1 MTEVTPAY
9 PGLSEAEAARLLAER
24 GPCEPALTSRSTAS
38 IVRANVFTLF
48 NLILIVFGGLTLA
61 FADPRDALF
70 LGIVVFNS
78 GIGIFQE
85 LRAKRALDRLAAL
98 VVPTATVVRDGRE
111 RELPV
116 EEVLVGDVVRLAPGD
131 QVVADGELVEA
142 QGLALDESILTG
154 ESVTV
159 ARGEGEVVRSGS
171 FAVEGAAAY
180 VVSAVGADSYA
191 ERIAGEARRFRHAH
205 SPLERALN
213 RLLLV
218 LVGAMVPLG
227 LMLGY
232 ALYHRHVSTRAAI
245 STATAGVVTLVP
257 EGLILL
263 TSLTFAVAA
272 LKMARRGAL
281 AQQLNAVESLASA
294 DVVCLDKTGTLTLAE
309 LRVVEAVPDSIGPLL
324 GRFAAS
330 SPSRNATLAAI
341 AAAFPAEPEPHE
353 GSVPFSSSRRWS
365 GVRLDGEAYVLG
377 APDLLALDG
386 LADRAATEAAQ
397 GRRVLALARTRELP
411 AEGSPPTALEP
422 LGLVV
427 LAEGLRPETRATVD
441 YFRAEGVS
449 LYVLSGDAPETVA
462 AIAADAGIPSAGPP
476 ITGDALPEDPAELR
490 QALAASA
497 VVGRITP
504 EGKRLVVQA
513 LRDGGRYV
521 AMVGDGV
528 NDVPALKT
536 AQLAIAQ
543 GTGSDMARAVSDL
556 VLVSG
561 DFASVPQ
568 MVHEGRQVLRNL
580 QRVAKLFVTKSVFA
594 AFLILTVGL
603 TPTSYPFLPRHLT
616 LASSLT
622 IGIPAF
628 FLALAPSRG
637 PWRPDRFLHEVAG
650 FAVPA
655 GVAAGL
661 GVVSAYLFSLNVLDL
676 PLESARTVATST
688 LVLIGLS
695 LVYFLEAGGRR
706 VRNAAVLTLCAL
718 LLTAYVLVLLVPFT
732 RSFFALALLTPEIV
746 LCALGGAALAIGGLW
761 LMDFGRSR

>member
-1 MTEVTPAY
+1 
-9 PGLSEAEAARLLAER
+9 LLAER
-24 GPCEPALTSRSTAS
+24 GPREPPATSRSTAS

-48 NLILIVFGGLTLA
+48 NLILIVFGALTLA

-98 VVPTATVVRDGRE
+98 VVPTATVVRDGRP

-116 EEVLVGDVVRLAPGD
+116 EDVLVGDVVRLAPGD

-142 QGLALDESILTG
+142 QHLALDESILTG

-159 ARGEGEVVRSGS
+159 ERDVGESVRSGS
-171 FAVEGAAAY
+171 FAVEGAAAF

-191 ERIAGEARRFRHAH
+191 ERLAGEARRFRHAH

-227 LMLGY
+227 VMLGY

-294 DVVCLDKTGTLTLAE
+294 DVVCLDKTGTLTMAE
-309 LRVVEAVPDSIGPLL
+309 LRVVEAVPDSIGGLL

-330 SPSRNATLAAI
+330 SPSRNTTLAAI
-341 AAAFPAEPEPHE
+341 AAAFPAEAEPLE

-365 GVRLDGEAYVLG
+365 GLQLDGEAYVLG
-377 APDLLALDG
+377 APDLLSLDG
-386 LADRAATEAAQ
+386 LADRVAAEAAQ
-397 GRRVLALARTRELP
+397 GRRVLALARASALP
-411 AEGSPPTALEP
+411 AEDSVPTALEP

-427 LAEGLRPETRATVD
+427 LAERLRPETRATVE
-441 YFRAEGVS
+441 YFSGEGIS
-449 LYVLSGDAPETVA
+449 LCVLSGDAPETVA
-462 AIAADAGIPSAGPP
+462 AIAADAGILSAGPP
-476 ITGDALPEDPAELR
+476 LAGDGLPDDPAALR
-490 QALAASA
+490 EAVAASA

-504 EGKRLVVQA
+504 EGKRLVVEA
-513 LRDGGRYV
+513 LRGGGRYV

-528 NDVPALKT
+528 NDVPALKA

-561 DFASVPQ
+561 DFASVPP

-628 FLALAPSRG
+628 FLALAPSQG
-637 PWRPDRFLHEVAG
+637 PWRPDRFLREVAG

-661 GVVSAYLFSLNVLDL
+661 GVVSAYLFSLNVLDF
-676 PLESARTVATST
+676 PLESARTVATSA

-695 LVYFLEAGGRR
+695 LVYFLEAGRR
-706 VRNAAVLTLCAL
+706 RARNAAVLTLCGL
-718 LLTAYVLVLLVPFT
+718 LLGAYVLVLLLPFT
-732 RSFFALALLTPEIV
+732 RSFFALALPTAGIV
-746 LCALGGAALAIGGLW
+746 VCSLGGAALAIGGLW
-761 LMDFGRSR
+761 LMDFGRTR

>member
-1 MTEVTPAY
+1 M
-9 PGLSEAEAARLLAER
+9 
-24 GPCEPALTSRSTAS
+24 
-38 IVRANVFTLF
+38 
-48 NLILIVFGGLTLA
+48 FGALTLA

-98 VVPTATVVRDGRE
+98 VAPTATVVRDGRG

-142 QGLALDESILTG
+142 QGLELDESILTG
-154 ESVTV
+154 ESVSV
-159 ARGEGEVVRSGS
+159 GRGVGESVRSGS
-171 FAVEGAAAY
+171 FAVEGTAAF

-191 ERIAGEARRFRHAH
+191 ERLAGEARRFRHAH
-205 SPLERALN
+205 SPLEQALN

-227 LMLGY
+227 VMLGY
-232 ALYHRHVSTRAAI
+232 ALYHRDVSTRAAI

-294 DVVCLDKTGTLTLAE
+294 DVVCLDKTGTLTMAE
-309 LRVVEAVPDSIGPLL
+309 LRVVEAVPDSIGGLL

-330 SPSRNATLAAI
+330 SPARNTTLAAI
-341 AAAFPAEPEPHE
+341 AAAFPAEPEPLE

-365 GVRLDGEAYVLG
+365 GLQLDGEAYVLG
-377 APDLLALDG
+377 APDLLSLDG
-386 LADRAATEAAQ
+386 LADRAAAEAAQ
-397 GRRVLALARTRELP
+397 GRRVLALARARELP
-411 AEGSPPTALEP
+411 AEDTLPAALEP

-427 LAEGLRPETRATVD
+427 LAERLRPETRATVE
-441 YFRAEGVS
+441 YFSDEGVS
-449 LYVLSGDAPETVA
+449 LHVLSGDAPETVA

-476 ITGDALPEDPAELR
+476 LAGDALPDDPAALR
-490 QALAASA
+490 EALAGTA

-504 EGKRLVVQA
+504 EGKRLVVEA
-513 LRDGGRYV
+513 LRGGGRYV

-528 NDVPALKT
+528 NDVPALKA

-561 DFASVPQ
+561 DFASVPP

-628 FLALAPSRG
+628 FLALAPSQG
-637 PWRPDRFLHEVAG
+637 PWRPDRFLREVAG

-661 GVVSAYLFSLNVLDL
+661 GVVSAYLFSLNVLDF
-676 PLESARTVATST
+676 PLESARTVATSA
-688 LVLIGLS
+688 LVLVGLS
-695 LVYFLEAGGRR
+695 LVYFLEAGRER

-718 LLTAYVLVLLVPFT
+718 LLAAYVLVLLLPFT
-732 RSFFALALLTPEIV
+732 REFFALALPTVGIV
-746 LCALGGAALAIGGLW
+746 VCSLGGAALAIGGLW
-761 LMDFGRSR
+761 LMDFGRAR

>member
-1 MTEVTPAY
+1 M
-9 PGLSEAEAARLLAER
+9 
-24 GPCEPALTSRSTAS
+24 
-38 IVRANVFTLF
+38 
-48 NLILIVFGGLTLA
+48 FGALTLA

-98 VVPTATVVRDGRE
+98 VAPTATVVRDGRG

-142 QGLALDESILTG
+142 QGLELDESILTG
-154 ESVTV
+154 ESVSV
-159 ARGEGEVVRSGS
+159 GRGVGESVRSGS
-171 FAVEGAAAY
+171 FAVEGTAAF

-191 ERIAGEARRFRHAH
+191 ERLAGEARRFRHAH
-205 SPLERALN
+205 SPLEQALN

-227 LMLGY
+227 VMLGY
-232 ALYHRHVSTRAAI
+232 ALYHRDVSTRAAI

-294 DVVCLDKTGTLTLAE
+294 DVVCLDKTGTLTMAE
-309 LRVVEAVPDSIGPLL
+309 LRVVEAVPDSIGGLL

-330 SPSRNATLAAI
+330 SPARNTTLAAI
-341 AAAFPAEPEPHE
+341 AAAFPAEPEPLE

-365 GVRLDGEAYVLG
+365 GLQLDGEAYVLG
-377 APDLLALDG
+377 APDLLSLDG
-386 LADRAATEAAQ
+386 LADRAAAEAAQ
-397 GRRVLALARTRELP
+397 GRRVLALARARELP
-411 AEGSPPTALEP
+411 AEDTLPAALEP

-427 LAEGLRPETRATVD
+427 LAERLRPETRATVE
-441 YFRAEGVS
+441 YFSDEGVS
-449 LYVLSGDAPETVA
+449 LHVLSGDAPETVA

-476 ITGDALPEDPAELR
+476 LAGDALPDDPAALR
-490 QALAASA
+490 EALAGTA

-504 EGKRLVVQA
+504 EGKRLVVEA
-513 LRDGGRYV
+513 LRGGGRYV

-528 NDVPALKT
+528 NDVPALKA

-561 DFASVPQ
+561 DFASVPP

-628 FLALAPSRG
+628 FLALAPSQG
-637 PWRPDRFLHEVAG
+637 PWRPDRFLREVAG

-661 GVVSAYLFSLNVLDL
+661 GVVSAYLFSLNVLDF
-676 PLESARTVATST
+676 PLESARTVATSA
-688 LVLIGLS
+688 LVLVGLS
-695 LVYFLEAGGRR
+695 LVYFLEAGRER

-718 LLTAYVLVLLVPFT
+718 LLAAYVLVLLLPFT
-732 RSFFALALLTPEIV
+732 REFFALALPTAGIV
-746 LCALGGAALAIGGLW
+746 VCSLGGAALAIGGLW
-761 LMDFGRSR
+761 LMDFGRAR

>member
-1 MTEVTPAY
+1 M
-9 PGLSEAEAARLLAER
+9 
-24 GPCEPALTSRSTAS
+24 
-38 IVRANVFTLF
+38 
-48 NLILIVFGGLTLA
+48 FGVLTLA
-61 FADPRDALF
+61 FADWRDSLF

-98 VVPTATVVRDGRE
+98 VVPTAAVVRDGRE

-116 EEVLVGDVVRLAPGD
+116 EDVLVGDVVRLAPGD
-131 QVVADGELVEA
+131 QVVADGPLVEA
-142 QGLALDESILTG
+142 QGLTLDESILTG
-154 ESVTV
+154 ESDTV
-159 ARGEGEVVRSGS
+159 ARGVGDEVRSGS
-171 FAVEGAAAY
+171 FAVEGTAAF

-191 ERIAGEARRFRHAH
+191 ERLAGEARRFRHSQ

-218 LVGAMVPLG
+218 LVGAMIPLG
-227 LMLGY
+227 AMLGY
-232 ALYHRHVSTRAAI
+232 ALYHRHASTRAAI

-294 DVVCLDKTGTLTLAE
+294 DVVCLDKTGTLTMSE
-309 LRVVEAVPDSIGPLL
+309 LRVIETVPESIGELL
-324 GRFAAS
+324 GRFAATA
-330 SPSRNATLAAI
+330 PARNPTLAAI
-341 AAAFPAEPEPHE
+341 AAAFPAEPEPLE
-353 GSVPFSSSRRWS
+353 ASVPFSSARRWS
-365 GVRLDGEAYVLG
+365 GLQFDGAAYVLG
-377 APDLLALDG
+377 APEVMPLDG
-386 LADRAATEAAQ
+386 LVDRAAGEAAQ
-397 GRRVLALARTRELP
+397 GRRVLALAR
-411 AEGSPPTALEP
+411 ATALPGEDALP
-422 LGLVV
+422 SGLEALGLVV
-427 LAEGLRPETRATVD
+427 LAERLRPETRATVE
-441 YFRAEGVS
+441 YFKAEGVS

-462 AIAADAGIPSAGPP
+462 AIAADAGIPSSAPPLAG
-476 ITGDALPEDPAELR
+476 DELPEDPAALR
-490 QALAASA
+490 EALAETA

-504 EGKRLVVQA
+504 EGKRRVVEA
-513 LRDGGRYV
+513 LRGGGRYV
-521 AMVGDGV
+521 AMIGDGV
-528 NDVPALKT
+528 NDVPALKA

-543 GTGSDMARAVSDL
+543 GTGSDMARAVSDV

-561 DFASVPQ
+561 DFASVPP

-594 AFLILTVGL
+594 AFLILTVGV

-616 LASSLT
+616 LASTLT

-628 FLALAPSRG
+628 FLALAPSAG
-637 PWRPDRFLHEVAG
+637 PWRPDRFLREVAG

-661 GVVSAYLFSLNVLDL
+661 GVVSAYLFSLNTLDF

-688 LVLIGLS
+688 IVLVGLTFVF
-695 LVYFLEAGGRR
+695 LLEAGARR
-706 VRNAAVLTLCAL
+706 RRSVAVLTLCSL
-718 LLTAYVLVLLVPFT
+718 LLAAYVVILILPAT
-732 RSFFALALLTPEIV
+732 RSFFALAAPSVGIV
-746 LCALGGAALAIGGLW
+746 VCSLGGAALAIGGLW
-761 LMDFGRSR
+761 LMDFGRVR

>member
-1 MTEVTPAY
+1 M
-9 PGLSEAEAARLLAER
+9 
-24 GPCEPALTSRSTAS
+24 
-38 IVRANVFTLF
+38 
-48 NLILIVFGGLTLA
+48 FGALTLA

-98 VVPTATVVRDGRE
+98 VAPTATVVRDGRG

-142 QGLALDESILTG
+142 QGLELDESILTG
-154 ESVTV
+154 ESVAV
-159 ARGEGEVVRSGS
+159 GRGVGESVRSGS
-171 FAVEGAAAY
+171 FAVEGTAAF

-191 ERIAGEARRFRHAH
+191 ERLAGEARRFRHAH
-205 SPLERALN
+205 SPLEQALN

-227 LMLGY
+227 VMLGY
-232 ALYHRHVSTRAAI
+232 ALYHRDVSTRAAI

-294 DVVCLDKTGTLTLAE
+294 DVVCLDKTGTLTMAE
-309 LRVVEAVPDSIGPLL
+309 LRVVEAVPDSIGGLL

-330 SPSRNATLAAI
+330 SPARNTTLAAI
-341 AAAFPAEPEPHE
+341 AAAFPAEPEPLE

-365 GVRLDGEAYVLG
+365 GLQLDGEAYVLG
-377 APDLLALDG
+377 APDLLSLDG
-386 LADRAATEAAQ
+386 LADRAAAEAAQ
-397 GRRVLALARTRELP
+397 GRRVLALARARELP
-411 AEGSPPTALEP
+411 AEDTLPAALEP

-427 LAEGLRPETRATVD
+427 LAERLRPETRATVE
-441 YFRAEGVS
+441 YFSDEGVS
-449 LYVLSGDAPETVA
+449 LHVLSGDAPETVA

-476 ITGDALPEDPAELR
+476 LAGDALPDDPAALR
-490 QALAASA
+490 EALAGTA

-504 EGKRLVVQA
+504 EGKRLVVEA

-528 NDVPALKT
+528 NDVPALKA

-561 DFASVPQ
+561 DFASVPP

-628 FLALAPSRG
+628 FLALAPSHG
-637 PWRPDRFLHEVAG
+637 PWRPDRFLREVAG

-661 GVVSAYLFSLNVLDL
+661 GVVSAYLFSLNVLDF
-676 PLESARTVATST
+676 PLESARTVATSA
-688 LVLIGLS
+688 LVLVGLS
-695 LVYFLEAGGRR
+695 LVYFLEAGRER

-718 LLTAYVLVLLVPFT
+718 LLAAYVLVLLLPFT
-732 RSFFALALLTPEIV
+732 REFFALALPTAGIV
-746 LCALGGAALAIGGLW
+746 VCSLGGAALAIGGLW
-761 LMDFGRSR
+761 LMDFGRAR

>member
-1 MTEVTPAY
+1 M
-9 PGLSEAEAARLLAER
+9 
-24 GPCEPALTSRSTAS
+24 
-38 IVRANVFTLF
+38 
-48 NLILIVFGGLTLA
+48 FGALTLA

-98 VVPTATVVRDGRE
+98 VAPTATVVRDGRG

-142 QGLALDESILTG
+142 QGLELDESILTG

-159 ARGEGEVVRSGS
+159 GRGVGESVRSGS
-171 FAVEGAAAY
+171 FAVEGTAAF

-191 ERIAGEARRFRHAH
+191 ERLAGEARRFRHAH
-205 SPLERALN
+205 SPLEQALN

-227 LMLGY
+227 VMLGY
-232 ALYHRHVSTRAAI
+232 ALYHRDVSTRAAI

-294 DVVCLDKTGTLTLAE
+294 DVVCLDKTGTLTMAE
-309 LRVVEAVPDSIGPLL
+309 LRVVEAVPDSIGGLL

-330 SPSRNATLAAI
+330 SPARNTTLAAI
-341 AAAFPAEPEPHE
+341 AAAFPAEPEPLE

-365 GVRLDGEAYVLG
+365 GLQLDGEAYVLG
-377 APDLLALDG
+377 APDLLSLDG
-386 LADRAATEAAQ
+386 LADRAAAEAAQ
-397 GRRVLALARTRELP
+397 GRRVLALARAGELP
-411 AEGSPPTALEP
+411 AEDTLPAALEP

-427 LAEGLRPETRATVD
+427 LAERLRPETRATVE
-441 YFRAEGVS
+441 YFSDEGVS
-449 LYVLSGDAPETVA
+449 LHVLSGDAPETVA

-476 ITGDALPEDPAELR
+476 LAGDALPDDPAALR
-490 QALAASA
+490 EALAGTA

-504 EGKRLVVQA
+504 EGKRLVVEA
-513 LRDGGRYV
+513 LRGGGRYV

-528 NDVPALKT
+528 NDVPALKA

-561 DFASVPQ
+561 DFASVPP

-628 FLALAPSRG
+628 FLALAPSQG
-637 PWRPDRFLHEVAG
+637 PWRPDRFLREVAG

-661 GVVSAYLFSLNVLDL
+661 GVVSAYLFSLNVLDF
-676 PLESARTVATST
+676 PLESARTVATSA
-688 LVLIGLS
+688 LVLVGLS
-695 LVYFLEAGGRR
+695 LVYFLEAGRER

-718 LLTAYVLVLLVPFT
+718 LLAAYVLVLLLPFT
-732 RSFFALALLTPEIV
+732 REFFALALPTAGIV
-746 LCALGGAALAIGGLW
+746 VCSLGGAALAIGGLW
-761 LMDFGRSR
+761 LMDFGRAR

>member
-1 MTEVTPAY
+1 
-9 PGLSEAEAARLLAER
+9 
-24 GPCEPALTSRSTAS
+24 
-38 IVRANVFTLF
+38 
-48 NLILIVFGGLTLA
+48 VFGVLTLA
-61 FADPRDALF
+61 FADWRDSLF

-98 VVPTATVVRDGRE
+98 VVPTAAVVRDGRE

-116 EEVLVGDVVRLAPGD
+116 EEVLVGDVVRIAPGD
-131 QVVADGELVEA
+131 QIVADGVLVEA
-142 QGLALDESILTG
+142 QGLTLDESILTG
-154 ESVTV
+154 ESETV
-159 ARGEGEVVRSGS
+159 SRGVGDEVRSGS
-171 FAVEGAAAY
+171 FAVEGTAAL

-191 ERIAGEARRFRHAH
+191 ERLAGEARRFRHSQ

-218 LVGAMVPLG
+218 LVAAMVPLG
-227 LMLGY
+227 AMLGY
-232 ALYHRHVSTRAAI
+232 ALYHRNVSTRTAI

-263 TSLTFAVAA
+263 TSLTFAIAA

-294 DVVCLDKTGTLTLAE
+294 DVVCLDKTGTLTMSE
-309 LRVVEAVPDSIGPLL
+309 LRVVETVPESIGEIL

-330 SPSRNATLAAI
+330 APARNPTLAAI
-341 AAAFPAEPEPHE
+341 AAAYPAEPEPLE
-353 GSVPFSSSRRWS
+353 ASVPFSSARRWS
-365 GVRLDGEAYVLG
+365 GLQFDGAAYVLG
-377 APDLLALDG
+377 APEVLPLDG
-386 LADRAATEAAQ
+386 LVDRAAVEAAR
-397 GRRVLALARTRELP
+397 GRRVLALARAATLP
-411 AEGSPPTALEP
+411 SEDGLPSGLEP

-427 LAEGLRPETRATVD
+427 LAESLRPETRATVE
-441 YFRAEGVS
+441 YFQAEGVS
-449 LYVLSGDAPETVA
+449 LYVLSGDATETVA
-462 AIAADAGIPSAGPP
+462 AIAADAGIPFRAPP
-476 ITGDALPEDPAELR
+476 LSGDDLPEDPAALR
-490 QALAASA
+490 SALAETA

-504 EGKRLVVQA
+504 EGKRRVVEA
-513 LRDGGRYV
+513 LRGGGRYV
-521 AMVGDGV
+521 AMIGDGV
-528 NDVPALKT
+528 NDVPALKA

-561 DFASVPQ
+561 DFASVPP

-594 AFLILTVGL
+594 AFLILTVGV

-628 FLALAPSRG
+628 FLALAPSAG
-637 PWRPDRFLHEVAG
+637 PWRPDRFLREVAG
-650 FAVPA
+650 FSVPA

-661 GVVSAYLFSLNVLDL
+661 GVVSAYLFSLNTLDFS
-676 PLESARTVATST
+676 LESARTVATST
-688 LVLIGLS
+688 IVIVGLS
-695 LVYFLEAGGRR
+695 FVFLLEAGARR
-706 VRNAAVLTLCAL
+706 RRSAAVLTLCSVLLAAYVVIL
-718 LLTAYVLVLLVPFT
+718 LLPAT
-732 RSFFALALLTPEIV
+732 RSFFALAAPSIGIV
-746 LCALGGAALAIGGLW
+746 VCSLGGAALAIGGLW
-761 LMDFGRSR
+761 LMDFGRVR

>member
-1 MTEVTPAY
+1 M
-9 PGLSEAEAARLLAER
+9 LAER
-24 GPCEPALTSRSTAS
+24 GPREPPATSRSTAS

-48 NLILIVFGGLTLA
+48 NLILIVFGALTLA

-98 VVPTATVVRDGRE
+98 VAPTAAVVRDGRP

-142 QGLALDESILTG
+142 HHLALDESILTG

-159 ARGEGEVVRSGS
+159 ERGVGEAVRSGS
-171 FAVEGAAAY
+171 FAVEGTAAF

-191 ERIAGEARRFRHAH
+191 ERVAGEARRFRHAH

-227 LMLGY
+227 VMLGY

-294 DVVCLDKTGTLTLAE
+294 DVVCLDKTGTLTMAE
-309 LRVVEAVPDSIGPLL
+309 LRVVEAVPDSIGGLL

-330 SPSRNATLAAI
+330 SPARNSTLAAI
-341 AAAFPAEPEPHE
+341 AAAFPAEAEPPE

-365 GVRLDGEAYVLG
+365 GLQLDGEAYVLG
-377 APDLLALDG
+377 APDVLSLDG
-386 LADRAATEAAQ
+386 LADRAAAEAAQ
-397 GRRVLALARTRELP
+397 GRRVLALARASTLP
-411 AEGSPPTALEP
+411 AEDSVPTALEP

-427 LAEGLRPETRATVD
+427 LAERLRPETRATVE
-441 YFRAEGVS
+441 YFSGEGIS
-449 LYVLSGDAPETVA
+449 LSVLSGDAPETVA

-476 ITGDALPEDPAELR
+476 LAGDELPNDPAALR
-490 QALAASA
+490 EAVAAAA

-504 EGKRLVVQA
+504 EGKRVVVEA
-513 LRDGGRYV
+513 LRGGGRYV
-521 AMVGDGV
+521 AMVGDGI
-528 NDVPALKT
+528 NDVPALKA

-561 DFASVPQ
+561 DFASVPP

-628 FLALAPSRG
+628 FLALAPSQG
-637 PWRPDRFLHEVAG
+637 PWRPDRFLREVAG

-661 GVVSAYLFSLNVLDL
+661 GVVSAYLFSLNVLDF
-676 PLESARTVATST
+676 PLESARTVATSA

-695 LVYFLEAGGRR
+695 LVYFLEAGRR
-706 VRNAAVLTLCAL
+706 RARNAAVLTLCGL
-718 LLTAYVLVLLVPFT
+718 LLAAYVLVLLLPFT
-732 RSFFALALLTPEIV
+732 RSFFALALPTAGIV
-746 LCALGGAALAIGGLW
+746 VCSLGGAALAIGGLW
-761 LMDFGRSR
+761 LMDFGRTR

>member
-1 MTEVTPAY
+1 M
-9 PGLSEAEAARLLAER
+9 
-24 GPCEPALTSRSTAS
+24 
-38 IVRANVFTLF
+38 
-48 NLILIVFGGLTLA
+48 FGGLTLA
-61 FADPRDALF
+61 FADWRDSLF

-98 VVPTATVVRDGRE
+98 VAPAATVVRDGRG

-142 QGLALDESILTG
+142 QGLELDESILTG

-159 ARGEGEVVRSGS
+159 VRGVGESVRSGS
-171 FAVEGAAAY
+171 FAVEGTAAF

-191 ERIAGEARRFRHAH
+191 GRLAGEARRFRHAH

-227 LMLGY
+227 AMLGY
-232 ALYHRHVSTRAAI
+232 SLYHRHVPMRAAI
-245 STATAGVVTLVP
+245 STATAAVVTLVP

-309 LRVVEAVPDSIGPLL
+309 LRVVEAVPDSIGETL

-330 SPSRNATLAAI
+330 APARNATLAAI
-341 AAAFPAEPEPHE
+341 AAAFPAEPEALE

-365 GVRLDGEAYVLG
+365 GLQFDGEAYVLG
-377 APDLLALDG
+377 APDLLSLDG
-386 LADRAATEAAQ
+386 LADRAAAEAAQ
-397 GRRVLALARTRELP
+397 GRRVLALARTKSLP

-427 LAEGLRPETRATVD
+427 LAEQLRPETRATVE

-449 LYVLSGDAPETVA
+449 LHVLSGDAPETVA
-462 AIAADAGIPSAGPP
+462 AIAADAGVPSAGPP
-476 ITGDALPEDPAELR
+476 LAGDALPDDPAALR
-490 QALAASA
+490 EALATAS

-504 EGKRLVVQA
+504 EGKRLVVEA
-513 LRDGGRYV
+513 LRGGGRYV
-521 AMVGDGV
+521 AMIGDGV
-528 NDVPALKT
+528 NDVPALKA

-561 DFASVPQ
+561 DFASVPP

-628 FLALAPSRG
+628 FLALAPSSG
-637 PWRPDRFLHEVAG
+637 PWRPDRFLREVAG

-661 GVVSAYLFSLNVLDL
+661 GVVSAYLFSLNVLDF
-676 PLESARTVATST
+676 PLESARTVATSA

-695 LVYFLEAGGRR
+695 LVYFLEAGGQR

-718 LLTAYVLVLLVPFT
+718 LLAAYIVVLLLPST
-732 RSFFALALLTPEIV
+732 RSFFALALPTVGIV
-746 LCALGGAALAIGGLW
+746 ACSLGGAALAVGGLW
-761 LMDFGRSR
+761 LMDFGRAR